1 MKANGLAQEALAL
14 VGTPF
19 RLHGR
24 DPRTGLDCVG
34 VLAAAL
40 AGLGRTPDLPIGYT
54 LRGRSLPDLGRAAD
68 ACGLAAATA
77 PILPGDVLLVR
88 PGPIQH
94 HLMIAGAADRFV
106 HAHAG
111 LRRVVCGPIQ
121 PEWAI
126 VAQWRLCL
134 SE

>member
-1 MKANGLAQEALAL
+1 MKANGLAREALAL

-40 AGLGRTPDLPIGYT
+40 AGLGRAPDLPIGYT
-54 LRGRSLPDLGRAAD
+54 LRGRSLPDLDRVAA
-68 ACGLAAATA
+68 ACGLAAATG
-77 PILPGDVLLVR
+77 PILPGDVLLVQ

-94 HLMIAGAADRFV
+94 HLMIAVAADRFV

-121 PEWAI
+121 PEWDI